1 MVIRELDANFSV
13 RTEKCSAVAPL
24 HTRTKKDLNAE
35 ITENK
40 LNVIIMIAC
49 TCSSLIKALII
60 LCMWLLLCTRTN
72 YAAYDSD
79 RAYV

>member
-1 MVIRELDANFSV
+1 MGIRELDANFSV

-24 HTRTKKDLNAE
+24 HTQNKETDLNAE

-49 TCSSLIKALII
+49 TCSSLIKVIKP
-60 LCMWLLLCTRTN
+60 
-72 YAAYDSD
+72 S
-79 RAYV
+79 